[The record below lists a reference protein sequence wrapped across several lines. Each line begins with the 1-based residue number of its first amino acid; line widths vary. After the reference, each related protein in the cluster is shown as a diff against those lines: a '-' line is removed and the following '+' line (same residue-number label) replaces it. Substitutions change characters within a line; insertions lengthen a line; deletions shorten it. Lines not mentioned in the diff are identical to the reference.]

1 MIDHLAGVKWFKSTY
16 SGADKACV
24 EAAFLAGGTVGVR
37 DSKDPTG
44 PALVFG
50 PETWDA
56 FTSDVATGRY
66 PSAS

>member
-1 MIDHLAGVKWFKSTY
+1 MIDHLAGAKWFKSTY

-24 EAAFLAGGTVGVR
+24 EAAFLPEGAVGVR
-37 DSKDPTG
+37 DSKDPAG
-44 PALVFG
+44 PALIFG

-56 FTSDVATGRY
+56 FTSNIGTGRF